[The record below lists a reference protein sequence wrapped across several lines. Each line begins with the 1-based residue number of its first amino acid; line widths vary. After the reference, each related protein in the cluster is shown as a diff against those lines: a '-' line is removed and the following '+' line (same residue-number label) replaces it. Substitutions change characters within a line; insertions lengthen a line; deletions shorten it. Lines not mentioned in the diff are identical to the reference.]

1 MNEFSMKNVLK
12 KNVMALALL
21 GIYILFII
29 LGFVIEGQ
37 NILAPAIVTSLIERN
52 AYVFILGAGMLMCML
67 TGGNIDLSVGSIVCF
82 IGSVVGLFSVENR
95 LLDQWFGV
103 WEVQEI
109 NGEATRVLVAH
120 AQPLNTPLAMLV
132 ALGVGLLYGA
142 LLGFL
147 IAYVR
152 IPPWIATLAGYLAF
166 RGLGTQVLTTA
177 SADAALTGFPDS
189 LKNIFG
195 GSVLEYIRVGGEK
208 VYLDVLGMNI
218 PCVVAGILAS
228 AAVILLT
235 VTSRKKKISKG
246 YQADPKGFVTLKC
259 IILTA
264 IIMFF
269 AVEFSFEGG
278 IPVVVLWIGGVLLI
292 YGIITEKTTI
302 GRHFMT
308 VGGNAE
314 SARLSGINNRL
325 VMFFAYLNMAVLT
338 VIAAM
343 IVTVRASAANS
354 SAGEE
359 YELDAIAACI
369 VGGVSAYGGSGTI
382 IGMVVGATMIGV
394 INQGMQIIGVDQNWI
409 KIVKGLVL
417 LAAVVFEIVSKQT
430 KKAKKDAKPKKVKAQ
445 KGENGEAEAEPV
457 QPSEEASELEATVVS
472 EDTEAAPAPVPDA
485 GLATSET

>member
-29 LGFVIEGQ
+29 LGFVIKGQ

-109 NGEATRVLVAH
+109 NGEATRVLVEH

-246 YQADPKGFVTLKC
+246 YQADPKGFVILKC

-417 LAAVVFEIVSKQT
+417 LAAVVFEIVSKQGN
-430 KKAKKDAKPKKVKAQ
+430 KAKKDAKPKKAKAK
-445 KGENGEAEAEPV
+445 KGKKGEAEAEPE

-472 EDTEAAPAPVPDA
+472 EDKEAAPVPDA

>member
-1 MNEFSMKNVLK
+1 MNGFDMKNVMK

-29 LGFVIEGQ
+29 LGFVIKGQ

-67 TGGNIDLSVGSIVCF
+67 TGGNIDLSVGSVVCF

-103 WEVQEI
+103 WEEQVI
-109 NGEATRVLVAH
+109 DGEVTKVLVQH
-120 AQPLNTPLAMLV
+120 AQPLSTPLAILV
-132 ALGVGLLYGA
+132 ALAVGLLYGA

-166 RGLGTQVLTTA
+166 RGLGTQVLTKA
-177 SADAALTGFPDS
+177 SPDAALSNFPES

-195 GSVLEYIRVGGEK
+195 GSVLEYIRINGEK

-218 PCVVAGILAS
+218 PCVLAGVLAS
-228 AAVILLT
+228 AAVIFIM
-235 VTSRKKKISKG
+235 VISRRKKVAKG
-246 YQADPKGFVTLKC
+246 YQADPMWFVALKC
-259 IILTA
+259 VILTA

-269 AVEFSFEGG
+269 AIEFSFEGG
-278 IPVVVLWIGGVLLI
+278 IPVVVLWIGGVLIL

-354 SAGEE
+354 TAGEE

-382 IGMVVGATMIGV
+382 VGMVVGATMIGV
-394 INQGMQIIGVDQNWI
+394 INQGMQLIGVDQNWI

-430 KKAKKDAKPKKVKAQ
+430 KKAKKDAKAKKAK
-445 KGENGEAEAEPV
+445 KSEKGEAESE
-457 QPSEEASELEATVVS
+457 QPSEEVSATEETVVS
-472 EDTEAAPAPVPDA
+472 EDTEAAPVPDA
-485 GLATSET
+485 GLATSEA